1 MVRAERCRHSELSP
15 NLTMESMPSDES
27 IGMNGMTTRR
37 TWPLWKK
44 VMLACAVFGT
54 LAVIGA
60 VVYLR
65 YFYGK
70 DAPPPFELSSI
81 ALLPIQSRRSVG
93 RRPYGRRRLALIIVS
108 VITIMMAGNAVADA
122 AKVPKLG
129 RPCSKVGATS
139 TVGATQLRCALTGRK
154 KRWTATSV
162 ASVTTNPASAAST
175 AIVGSTAT
183 AGTPGAGLEGPY
195 TVSPGSAAGYRVR
208 ELFVGGLAKVE
219 AVGRTDAVTGSVTL
233 ARNGE
238 ALVAQNIAVTVDMTK
253 LVSGETRRDGR
264 MKTTGLETDKFPN
277 ATFSA
282 SAATSLPTDAISGKP
297 VKATLSGKLTLHGVS
312 RDVQIPIDVQL
323 KDGTIEVVGRLGITM
338 KDYGIEPPEI
348 PDFVKA
354 DDDGAFEFKLVLKKG

>member
-15 NLTMESMPSDES
+15 NLTMESMPSVES
-27 IGMNGMTTRR
+27 TGTTGMTTRR
-37 TWPLWKK
+37 MWPPWKK
-44 VMLACAVFGT
+44 VIIAGAAFAT

-93 RRPYGRRRLALIIVS
+93 RRPHNRRRLTLIIVS
-108 VITIMMAGNAVADA
+108 VITIVMAGNAVADA
-122 AKVPKLG
+122 AKAPKLG
-129 RPCSKVGATS
+129 SSCSKVGATS
-139 TVGATQLRCALTGRK
+139 TIGTTQVRCAVTGKK

-162 ASVTTNPASAAST
+162 ASATTNPASASPAAT
-175 AIVGSTAT
+175 VGSTVKT
-183 AGTPGAGLEGPY
+183 GTPSAGLEGPY
-195 TVSPGSAAGYRVR
+195 TVSPGSAAGYRVK

-219 AVGRTDAVTGSVTL
+219 AVGRTEGITGSVTL

-264 MKTTGLETDKFPN
+264 MKTTGLETDKFPH

-282 SAATSLPTDAISGKP
+282 SAAASLPADATSGKA

-312 RDVQIPIDVQL
+312 RDVQIPIDAQL
-323 KDGTIEVVGRLGITM
+323 KDGALEVVGRLGINL

>member
-1 MVRAERCRHSELSP
+1 MPALRTQSEFDDGVDAVGRVDGDDRDER
-15 NLTMESMPSDES
+15 D
-27 IGMNGMTTRR
+27 NGMTTRR
-37 TWPLWKK
+37 MWPRWKR
-44 VMLACAVFGT
+44 VMIAGAASAT

-93 RRPYGRRRLALIIVS
+93 RRPHIRRRPTLIIIS

-122 AKVPKLG
+122 AKAPKLG
-129 RPCSKVGATS
+129 SSCSKVGATS
-139 TVGATQLRCALTGRK
+139 TIGTTQVRCAVTGKR

-162 ASVTTNPASAAST
+162 ASVTTNSASASPAAT
-175 AIVGSTAT
+175 VGSTVKT
-183 AGTPGAGLEGPY
+183 GTPSAGLEGLY
-195 TVSPGSAAGYRVR
+195 TVTPGSAAGYRVK

-219 AVGRTDAVTGSVTL
+219 AVGRTEGVTGSVTL

-238 ALVAQNIAVTVDMTK
+238 ALVAQNIAVTVDLTK

-282 SAATSLPTDAISGKP
+282 SAAASLPADATSGKA

-312 RDVQIPIDVQL
+312 RDVQIPIDAQL
-323 KDGTIEVVGRLGITM
+323 KDGALEVVGRLGINL